1 MSSSEILLQN
11 EKTALVKNQVISRVV
26 GKSANSGNGSSKSFG
41 AGLFV
46 VIMLVLFGVFFSS
59 GNMIPSLI
67 ADRLIEET
75 DVQYADA
82 VESKKLV
89 FQQALKEG
97 NVPKDT
103 AEILEDNGVSVG
115 YVEEG
120 KFVPANQHEGGLV
133 LLMDDKIITAEN
145 FIGEIS
151 SNVRLY
157 IAFTNATYSRAAYY
171 YDDAAKEVF
180 RELGTTRNNYGE
192 DDTFDDVMTEMMKG
206 GNNVEVNTVSK
217 NKKTR
222 INEETGEEETYY
234 VYEENGGDAKL
245 TDDAGQFISLV
256 SGKNA
261 ASDTNESTLYAAD
274 SLKVA
279 DTVSK
284 EQRSSLF
291 YLIFMESISKMKAG
305 EGNNSEVN
313 AAMSYLHQSAETE
326 VVDVKT
332 GETKIVSG
340 SPLESPSLYAILSG
354 EQVNAEEVENYSSD
368 RILKTV
374 ENKLGQK
381 SGLSVIK
388 STVASTAKNL
398 RSAIGKFIGAKNASP
413 SLDTLEAVKPTVNKS
428 LVDNSYDSIKGI
440 DAGEF
445 LVEGA
450 VNVGKRLAK
459 ASGASA
465 GDASAALA
473 YQKLNTEV
481 LAMDAKVDRI
491 NRSPFDIT
499 SKNTFLGSIVYNIAK
514 VGRKQNTILGRMN
527 TLVSTVAVS
536 VKNLLPATFADD
548 EKEGYL
554 STFGDCET
562 YATINAVGS
571 AHCSEIATF
580 DTSTLDDPFND
591 EGFIEFVNQNTT
603 LTDSGKRVIN
613 KGSALSN
620 YIIYNNKRS
629 APLGTTDGGILES
642 LKSGSSS
649 INYVSDIL
657 KMIKGYINSDDD
669 SKRIATGAAFVNS
682 ASNSDWQTYKYA
694 QRYVSLARATEVMR
708 QYSND
713 TTAYNQLRFFE
724 GDTNPVVAFINEYF
738 QH

>member
-26 GKSANSGNGSSKSFG
+26 GKGANSSNGSSKSFG

-103 AEILEDNGVSVG
+103 AEILEENGVSVG

-120 KFVPANQHEGGLV
+120 EFVPANQREGGLV
-133 LLMDDKIITAEN
+133 LLMDGRIISASD

-151 SNVRLY
+151 ENVRLY
-157 IAFTNATYSRAAYY
+157 NAFTNATYSRAAYY

-180 RELGTTRNNYGE
+180 RELGTTRDNYGE

-234 VYEENGGDAKL
+234 IYEENGGDARL

-256 SGKNA
+256 LGKNA
-261 ASDTNESTLYAAD
+261 ASDTNESTLFAAD

-313 AAMSYLHQSAETE
+313 AAMDYLHQSAETE
-326 VVDVKT
+326 VVNVKT
-332 GETKIVSG
+332 GETKTVSG

-354 EQVNAEEVENYSSD
+354 EQVEAEEVEDYSSD

-374 ENKLGQK
+374 ENQLGQK
-381 SGLSVIK
+381 SGLSVIN

-413 SLDTLEAVKPTVNKS
+413 SLETLETVKPTVNKS

-450 VNVGKRLAK
+450 VNVGKKLAK

-473 YQKLNTEV
+473 YQKLNTEI
-481 LAMDAKVDRI
+481 LATDAKVDRM

-499 SKNTFLGSIVYNIAK
+499 SKNTFLGSIVYNMAK
-514 VGRKQNTILGRMN
+514 VGRKQNTLLGKMN
-527 TLVSTVAVS
+527 TLASTVAVS
-536 VKNLLPATFADD
+536 VKNLLPATFADN

-580 DTSTLDDPFND
+580 DTSTLNDPFND
-591 EGFIEFVNQNTT
+591 EEFIEFVNQNTT

-629 APLGTTDGGILES
+629 TPLGTTDGGILES
-642 LKSGSSS
+642 LKSGSTS
-649 INYVSDIL
+649 INYISDIL
-657 KMIKGYINSDDD
+657 KMVKGYINSDD
-669 SKRIATGAAFVNS
+669 SNKRIATGAAFVNS
-682 ASNSDWQTYKYA
+682 TSNSDWQTYKYA

-713 TTAYNQLRFFE
+713 TTAYRQLRFFE